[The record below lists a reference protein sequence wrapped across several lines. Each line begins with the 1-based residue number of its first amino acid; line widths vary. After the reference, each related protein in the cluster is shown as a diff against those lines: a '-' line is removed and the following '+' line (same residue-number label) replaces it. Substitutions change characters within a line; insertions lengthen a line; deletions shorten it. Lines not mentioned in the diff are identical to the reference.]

1 MKHTDSFSWK
11 RLWRTSLA
19 LLLVL
24 SMVLCGCSTAGNDDD
39 EGGTKPAENNS
50 LLGDGDGRLEAQDAV
65 DSITNIYG
73 ALLGAFG
80 GNQKP
85 DTAVDMELVLTPGE
99 ELKAQLGNA
108 LAQMELDS
116 DMSWLKNVG
125 IHMETGYA
133 DDMVQ
138 IVMEAQL
145 NGKNVISAEMVMDTV
160 NGIIAMSVPDLNN
173 QPVGTQ
179 VDMSQVQGSTQQ
191 MSQML
196 QEYAEFFKDMPSD
209 KDLNAVLTN
218 YLNLALKEL
227 EEPATESLE
236 LSQGG
241 ITQKVTAT
249 TYSVTRYDVLDMA
262 TAVLTAAKTDA
273 DLEKVMDAF
282 SNVVNQIGAKQ
293 AAEQGVAWEDV
304 DLHTQLLEAIDPAL
318 DDIADAKTETEDLEF
333 LQLTVYGDDK
343 AQQGL
348 KLRLNNVDYLQVI
361 SLKDGSDT
369 AFYMN
374 VSNMLEISGTGT
386 AKSGKSSGEYVIAMH
401 GTELLVVEIV
411 DFDTKAL
418 AKGDL
423 KGTLR
428 LQLAEAMLDQMG
440 GDLPINE
447 DTVIE
452 LVLNIT
458 GKTAKMEVNLYA
470 DQTLLFGIA
479 LTTKTGSAGKIKVP
493 SNYVNM
499 QDSNAMEQW
508 AQNMKFDGVLA
519 NLRSA
524 GVPDKLVDMLKQ
536 AMDNA
541 TSGGSQ
547 AYPDYGY

>member
-24 SMVLCGCSTAGNDDD
+24 SMVLCGCSTAGNGDGD
-39 EGGTKPAENNS
+39 GTKPAENNA

-80 GNQKP
+80 GNRKP
-85 DTAVDMELVLTPGE
+85 DTAVEMELVLTPGE
-99 ELKAQLGNA
+99 KLKAQLGNA
-108 LAQMELDS
+108 LAQMDLDS

-125 IHMETGYA
+125 VHMETGYA
-133 DDMVQ
+133 DDMMQMV
-138 IVMEAQL
+138 VEAQL
-145 NGKNVISAEMVMDTV
+145 NGKKVISAEMVMDLV
-160 NGIIAMSVPDLNN
+160 NGVIAMSVPDLNN
-173 QPVGTQ
+173 QSIGTQ
-179 VDMSQVQGSTQQ
+179 VDMSQVQGSSQQATQI
-191 MSQML
+191 L
-196 QEYAEFFKDMPSD
+196 QEYAEFFKDLPSD
-209 KDLNAVLTN
+209 KDLNKVLTN
-218 YLNLALKEL
+218 YLNLALEEL
-227 EEPATESLE
+227 EEPTKESME
-236 LSQGG
+236 LSHGG

-273 DLEKVMDAF
+273 DLEKVMDAL
-282 SNVVNQIGAKQ
+282 SNVANQIGAKQ
-293 AAEQGVAWEDV
+293 AAEQGFTWEDV
-304 DLHTQLLEAIDPAL
+304 DLYAQLLEVIDPAL
-318 DDIADAKTETEDLEF
+318 EDLADAKTQTEDLEF

-343 AQQGL
+343 TQQGF
-348 KLRLNNVDYLQVI
+348 KLRLNDVDYLQVI
-361 SLKDGSDT
+361 SLKDGSNT
-369 AFYMN
+369 AFYMS

-386 AKSGKSSGEYVIAMH
+386 VKSGKSSGEYIIAMH
-401 GTELLVVEIV
+401 GTELLYVEIEN
-411 DFDTKAL
+411 FDTKAL

-428 LQLAEAMLDQMG
+428 LQLAEDMLDQMG
-440 GDLPINE
+440 GNLPINE

-458 GKTAKMEVNLYA
+458 GKTAKMEINLYA
-470 DQTLLFGIA
+470 DQILLFGIA

-493 SNYVNM
+493 GNYVNM

-508 AQNMKFDGVLA
+508 AQNLKFDGVLS
-519 NLRSA
+519 NLRAA
-524 GVPDKLVDMLKQ
+524 GVPDKLVDLLKQ

-541 TSGGSQ
+541 MSGGSQ

>member
-24 SMVLCGCSTAGNDDD
+24 SMVLCGCSTAGNDD

-73 ALLGAFG
+73 TLLGAFG

-125 IHMETGYA
+125 IHMETGYT
-133 DDMVQ
+133 DDMMQMV
-138 IVMEAQL
+138 VEAQL
-145 NGKNVISAEMVMDTV
+145 NGKNVISAEMVMDMV

-173 QPVGTQ
+173 QSIGTE
-179 VDMSQVQGSTQQ
+179 VDMSQMQDSTQQ

-227 EEPATESLE
+227 EEPTKESLE
-236 LSQGG
+236 LTQGG

-282 SNVVNQIGAKQ
+282 SNVVNQIGVKQ
-293 AAEQGVAWEDV
+293 ADEQGATWTDV
-304 DLHTQLLEAIDPAL
+304 DIYAQLLEAIDPAL
-318 DDIADAKTETEDLEF
+318 EDLADAKTETEDLEF

-348 KLRLNNVDYLQVI
+348 KVRLNNVDYLQVI

-369 AFYMN
+369 AFYMS
-374 VSNMLEISGTGT
+374 VSNILEISGTGT

-452 LVLNIT
+452 LVLNIS

-470 DQTLLFGIA
+470 DQILLFGIA

-493 SNYVNM
+493 GSYVNM
-499 QDSNAMEQW
+499 QDANAMEQW
-508 AQNMKFDGVLA
+508 YENLKFDGVLA

>member
-24 SMVLCGCSTAGNDDD
+24 SMVLCGCSTAGNGDGD
-39 EGGTKPAENNS
+39 GTKPAENNA

-80 GNQKP
+80 GNRKP
-85 DTAVDMELVLTPGE
+85 DTAVEMELVLTPGE
-99 ELKAQLGNA
+99 KLKTQLGNA
-108 LAQMELDS
+108 LAQMDLDS

-133 DDMVQ
+133 DDMMQMV
-138 IVMEAQL
+138 VEAQL
-145 NGKNVISAEMVMDTV
+145 NGKKVISAEMVMDMV
-160 NGIIAMSVPDLNN
+160 NGVIAMSVPDLNN
-173 QPVGTQ
+173 QSIGTQ
-179 VDMSQVQGSTQQ
+179 VDMSQVQGSSQQ
-191 MSQML
+191 AAQIL
-196 QEYAEFFKDMPSD
+196 QEYAEFFKDLPSD
-209 KDLNAVLTN
+209 KDLNKVLTN
-218 YLNLALKEL
+218 YLNLALEEL
-227 EEPATESLE
+227 EEPTKESME
-236 LSQGG
+236 LSHGG

-262 TAVLTAAKTDA
+262 SAVLTAAKTDA
-273 DLEKVMDAF
+273 DLEKVMDAL
-282 SNVVNQIGAKQ
+282 SNVANQIGAKQ
-293 AAEQGVAWEDV
+293 AAEQGFTWEDV
-304 DLHTQLLEAIDPAL
+304 DLYAQLLEVIDPAL
-318 DDIADAKTETEDLEF
+318 EDLADAKTQTEDLEF

-343 AQQGL
+343 TQQGL
-348 KLRLNNVDYLQVI
+348 KLRLNDVDYLQVI
-361 SLKDGSDT
+361 SLKDGSNT
-369 AFYMN
+369 AFYMS

-386 AKSGKSSGEYVIAMH
+386 AKSGKSSGEYIIAMH
-401 GTELLVVEIV
+401 GTELLYVEIEN
-411 DFDTKAL
+411 FDTKAL

-428 LQLAEAMLDQMG
+428 LQLAEDLLDQMG
-440 GDLPINE
+440 GNLPINE

-458 GKTAKMEVNLYA
+458 GKSAKMEINLYA
-470 DQTLLFGIA
+470 DQILLFGIA
-479 LTTKTGSAGKIKVP
+479 MTTKTGSAGKIKVP
-493 SNYVNM
+493 GNYVNM
-499 QDSNAMEQW
+499 QDSDAMEQW
-508 AQNMKFDGVLA
+508 AQGMKVDGVLA

-524 GVPDKLVDMLKQ
+524 GVPDKLVDLLKQ

-541 TSGGSQ
+541 MSGGSQ